1 MLHKSVFAV
10 PQQPGK
16 IIFSKRQD
24 AVYVL
29 LETGRTYYP
38 DRQYC
43 VPKRVLIGKLVD
55 PEDRTKMY
63 PNEKFFELFKQDPPE
78 EHPVPKFM
86 KVLVAMD
93 SFKGSLSAYDAGN
106 CVKVGVEQA
115 GAALLP
121 ESTLTCVNL
130 PLADGGEGLIDCL
143 SAKLCAQ
150 GFERVTLDV
159 HCANLSAPKV
169 RATMLVRGNECIIES
184 AQALGLPLIPLAERN
199 IMQASSYGLGQMIAK
214 ALDLGCTDLKIGL
227 GGSATNDLGLGM
239 VQALGV
245 KFAGASGTG
254 GTPVTSVESW
264 REFTGLYD
272 NALKTRLAGCT
283 VTLLSDVTNP
293 LLGEHGATY
302 VFGGQKGA
310 DTEQKARL
318 EAALSAGAALLTEHY
333 GTDLTCAPGAGAAG
347 GLGAALM
354 YFMGAKPESGID
366 VVLKLLNFDAELKAA
381 DLVITG
387 EGNLDTQTLGGKGP
401 MGVARRAQAQ
411 GVPTIALCGGRDAHV
426 DPTLLKE
433 QGLCACFS
441 IAPGP
446 IDLKTCMEQ
455 GPALLTNA
463 AYNVM
468 ATYLLGRRLA

>member
-1 MLHKSVFAV
+1 MFYKRIVVV
-10 PQQPGK
+10 PQEPAK
-16 IIFSKRQD
+16 IIFTKRREI
-24 AVYVL
+24 VYVQ
-29 LETGRTYYP
+29 LETGRTYLP
-38 DRQYC
+38 EKQYC
-43 VPKRVLIGKLVD
+43 IPQRVIIGKLVD

-63 PNEKFFELFKQDPPE
+63 PNEKFFERFKQELPAELPT
-78 EHPVPKFM
+78 PRFM

-115 GAALLP
+115 AAAFMP
-121 ESTLTCVNL
+121 ESELTCVNL

-143 SAKLCAQ
+143 SPKLCAQ
-150 GFERVTLDV
+150 GFEQVTLEV
-159 HCANLSAPKV
+159 HCANLNAPRV
-169 RATMLVRGNECIIES
+169 QATMLVRGKECIIES
-184 AQALGLPLIPLAERN
+184 AQALGLPLIPAAERN

-214 ALDLGCTDLKIGL
+214 ALNLGCTDFKIGL

-239 VQALGV
+239 AQALGV

-254 GTPVTSVESW
+254 GTPVTAVESW
-264 REFTGLYD
+264 RDFTGLD
-272 NALKTRLAGCT
+272 DSALKARVAGCT

-302 VFGGQKGA
+302 VFGKQKGA
-310 DTEQKARL
+310 NDEQKAQL
-318 EAALSAGAALLTEHY
+318 EAALRAGAELLTAHY
-333 GTDLTCAPGAGAAG
+333 GTDQASTPGAGAAG

-354 YFMGAKPESGID
+354 YFMGAQPESGID
-366 VVLKLLNFDAELKAA
+366 AVLRLLDFDTELKAA

-411 GVPTIALCGGRDAHV
+411 GVPTIALCGGRDARV

-455 GPALLTNA
+455 GPALVTNA
-463 AYNVM
+463 AYNIM
-468 ATYLLGRRLA
+468 ATYLLGRGLA

>member
-184 AQALGLPLIPLAERN
+184 AQALGLPLIPVAERN

-214 ALDLGCTDLKIGL
+214 ALDLGCTDFKIGL

-264 REFTGLYD
+264 REFTGLFD
-272 NALKTRLAGCT
+272 SALKARFAGCT

-310 DTEQKARL
+310 DT
-318 EAALSAGAALLTEHY
+318 
-333 GTDLTCAPGAGAAG
+333 

-446 IDLKTCMEQ
+446 IDLKSCMEQ

-468 ATYLLGRRLA
+468 ATYLLGRR